1 MKDLAKSLSKLNN
14 PPRELNWVRYNHS
27 DPVRMARQIANF
39 VTGVPPFN
47 LSPALKMIRDML
59 HFDVGVDVAVKAVSR
74 VGNPVGH
81 MSNKEV
87 VKAFDLF
94 SKERQYGPVV
104 PFQDPQ
110 AFFQVSRE
118 LRVPVR
124 PLTFLNE
131 DGMLLP
137 LFVCGWADIPLD
149 HFQRRLLMT
158 IIEDS
163 LMTQADLVSSPCELV
178 FLPKGD
184 SEDGTRNP
192 EIWRRGEYTLLT
204 RGELKEHMDQF
215 VQAKQEAELIVREKF
230 RKWAEEGKRVNTGDH
245 KTDDDPNQPKFDL

>member
-27 DPVRMARQIANF
+27 DPMRMATQIASF
-39 VTGVPPFN
+39 VMGIPKFSLT
-47 LSPALKMIRDML
+47 PALKMIREML
-59 HFDVGVDVAVKAVSR
+59 HFDVGVDVAVGAVSR

-81 MSNKEV
+81 KPNTEV
-87 VKAFDLF
+87 VKAFGSF
-94 SKERQYGPVV
+94 CNERQYGPVV
-104 PFQDPQ
+104 PYQDPQ
-110 AFFQVSRE
+110 AFFRVNRD

-131 DGMLLP
+131 DGVLVP

-149 HFQRRLLMT
+149 RFQRSLLMT

-178 FLPKGD
+178 FLPKRDSGD
-184 SEDGTRNP
+184 GVRYP
-192 EIWRRGEYTLLT
+192 EIWRRGDYNLLT
-204 RGELKEHMDQF
+204 RSELKEHMDQF
-215 VQAKQEAELIVREKF
+215 IQAKQEAELIVREKL
-230 RKWAEEGKRVNTGDH
+230 RKWVEEEKRDGASDH
-245 KTDDDPNQPKFDL
+245 KRDDDPNQPKFDF